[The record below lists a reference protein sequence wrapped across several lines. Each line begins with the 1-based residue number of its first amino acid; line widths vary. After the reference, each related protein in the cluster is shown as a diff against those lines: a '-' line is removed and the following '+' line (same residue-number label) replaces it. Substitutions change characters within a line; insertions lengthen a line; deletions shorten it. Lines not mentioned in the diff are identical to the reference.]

1 MQAQDAVTV
10 VLSGRIDKAMAGLR
24 AKLET
29 AHKTSGGKKV
39 NLISHSMGGLL
50 VRCFMSMNHDVSFH
64 VFCVFLLLHKYP
76 CQFPPFSR
84 YSLSMSTNGFAL
96 LVHSKV
102 TYWTFQLIY
111 YIIVVLWQNMCF
123 ILVNLSCRCPRMHQ
137 WFSTYWIAICLW
149 FWELL
154 FRI

>member
-1 MQAQDAVTV
+1 MSGPIIPCRAVVQAQDAVTV

-64 VFCVFLLLHKYP
+64 VFCVF
-76 CQFPPFSR
+76 
-84 YSLSMSTNGFAL
+84 FA
-96 LVHSKV
+96 
-102 TYWTFQLIY
+102 F
-111 YIIVVLWQNMCF
+111 
-123 ILVNLSCRCPRMHQ
+123 
-137 WFSTYWIAICLW
+137 A
-149 FWELL
+149 
-154 FRI
+154 